1 MTDIS
6 QSKYYMPFPTG
17 PVVDNN
23 RNMTVTFQRFM
34 LSLFNRTGKEQG
46 VDSLYDEQ
54 KIGVAIE
61 KADQAEA
68 DAQIAQ
74 ETPQTAQETA
84 SASQAAASA
93 AQVSAA
99 AAQSTAD
106 AGVIATAKAQET
118 ADDAVAD
125 AQSALKAA
133 EDVLIM
139 TLLTSSAQV
148 AKTAQSL
155 DDAALIAARSQTWPS
170 QLLQSS
176 QA

>member
-54 KIGVAIE
+54 QIGVAIE

-68 DAQIAQ
+68 DAQGAQ
-74 ETPQTAQETA
+74 AMAQA
-84 SASQAAASA
+84 AQAAAST
-93 AQVSAA
+93 AQATAA
-99 AAQSTAD
+99 AAIVTANE
-106 AGVIATAKAQET
+106 AE
-118 ADDAVAD
+118 AD

-155 DDAALIAARSQTWPS
+155 DDAALIAAQSQTWPS

>member
-54 KIGVAIE
+54 QTGVAIE
-61 KADQAEA
+61 KADQAET
-68 DAQIAQ
+68 DARGAQ
-74 ETPQTAQETA
+74 AMAQAAQATASTAQAT
-84 SASQAAASA
+84 
-93 AQVSAA
+93 AA
-99 AAQSTAD
+99 AA
-106 AGVIATAKAQET
+106 IATANEAE
-118 ADDAVAD
+118 AD

-133 EDVLIM
+133 EDVLIR

-155 DDAALIAARSQTWPS
+155 DDAALMAAQSQTWPS